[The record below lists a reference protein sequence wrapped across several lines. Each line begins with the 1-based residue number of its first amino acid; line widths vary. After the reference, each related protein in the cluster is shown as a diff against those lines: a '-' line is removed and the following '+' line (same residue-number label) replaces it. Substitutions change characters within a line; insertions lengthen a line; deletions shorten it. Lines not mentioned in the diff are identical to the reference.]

1 MTQSQDAEHPKQNCQ
16 SNNEAVSVHGSGSSF
31 QRSADKGAGGNRF
44 LTAVG
49 RACAGTKK
57 RPRTD
62 QVRARPGSIGTCPD
76 LVRRAVQSWV
86 RSSPDFPPGAGQ
98 PTTWCVAQE
107 AFHASGHERA
117 YANASSQALSPIMG
131 RPDESSSTTTDT
143 MIVDNNRNIVA
154 RRTSVYANA
163 ERSDEDFERGSSS
176 SPPSPAHS
184 GCEVHRR
191 ARPTL
196 NLRCAMHHVRPT
208 AWT

>member
-1 MTQSQDAEHPKQNCQ
+1 
-16 SNNEAVSVHGSGSSF
+16 
-31 QRSADKGAGGNRF
+31 
-44 LTAVG
+44 
-49 RACAGTKK
+49 
-57 RPRTD
+57 
-62 QVRARPGSIGTCPD
+62 
-76 LVRRAVQSWV
+76 
-86 RSSPDFPPGAGQ
+86 
-98 PTTWCVAQE
+98 
-107 AFHASGHERA
+107 
-117 YANASSQALSPIMG
+117 MG